1 MDTHF
6 WLYNKD
12 HTHIDDYEVMHFD
25 GKTVSL
31 DENTR
36 FVASKPTK
44 LVAHGLGGGTH
55 IDHIFNAAYAKAGYD
70 YNVIGIDWRDLQGDG
85 YKAILDL
92 AGNHSARFLKG
103 MVEDYKLKLND
114 VHAIGFSYG
123 THVIGDWHTLQMF
136 TGNYRVLRADFCNIY
151 RKNPVI
157 FTDCREIPAN
167 IAGFPCRYCRNPP

>member
-44 LVAHGLGGGTH
+44 LVAHGLGGGIH
-55 IDHIFNAAYAKAGYD
+55 IDQIFNAAYAEAGYD
-70 YNVIGIDWRDLQGDG
+70 YNVIGIDWREMQGDG

-92 AGNHSARFLKG
+92 AGNYSARFLKG
-103 MVEDYKLKLND
+103 MVEDYELQLND

-123 THVIGDWHTLQMF
+123 THVIGKSQTFLLNQL
-136 TGNYRVLRADFCNIY
+136 YYKKRVETYVFILINLLFKKVNNDSFI
-151 RKNPVI
+151 KNCLTS
-157 FTDCREIPAN
+157 FM
-167 IAGFPCRYCRNPP
+167 

>member
-1 MDTHF
+1 MRLFLFFYSVLLIFPHFQCENSGEVVDTHF

-25 GKTVSL
+25 GTTVSL

-44 LVAHGLGGGTH
+44 LVAHGLGGGIH

-70 YNVIGIDWRDLQGDG
+70 YNVIGIDWREMQGEG

-92 AGNHSARFLKG
+92 AGNYSARFLKG
-103 MVEDYKLKLND
+103 MVEDYDLQLNN

-123 THVIGDWHTLQMF
+123 THVIGNLQTF
-136 TGNYRVLRADFCNIY
+136 FLNQSNVLHC
-151 RKNPVI
+151 KNL
-157 FTDCREIPAN
+157 
-167 IAGFPCRYCRNPP
+167 

>member
-1 MDTHF
+1 MRLFLFFYSVLLIFPHFQCENSGEVVDTHF

-12 HTHIDDYEVMHFD
+12 HTQIDDYEVMHFD
-25 GKTVSL
+25 GETVSL

-44 LVAHGLGGGTH
+44 LVAHGLGGTTH

-70 YNVIGIDWRDLQGDG
+70 YNVIGIDWREMQGDG

-92 AGNHSARFLKG
+92 AGNYSARFLKG
-103 MVEDYKLKLND
+103 MVEDYELQLND

-123 THVIGDWHTLQMF
+123 THVIGNLQTF
-136 TGNYRVLRADFCNIY
+136 LLNQSNVLHC
-151 RKNPVI
+151 KNL
-157 FTDCREIPAN
+157 
-167 IAGFPCRYCRNPP
+167 